1 MNETAIRTADGAD
14 AIVRRP
20 SEAVDS
26 LTDGL
31 GGPSYGKSKCA
42 ILGHERYSWCRWKIG
57 LSMLLVCCGG
67 WSAHAASP
75 PTPGTTESTSRNFI
89 TPNEFEG
96 TDVKRINQAIEAAT
110 AAGCRAVIPR
120 VNLVDGQRRD
130 TWLIDS
136 AILLLNDTT
145 LELDNCHI
153 KLSDRCRDNF
163 MRSANC
169 GSGITDI
176 QPIQNIHIR
185 GIGHVVLE
193 GADRPRA
200 TGDSGKTLG
209 TKTFG
214 TDAGVEGES
223 QLGDWRNIGIL
234 LAFVEHFSI
243 ENITVKDSH
252 CWAISLER
260 CAHGTLRDIDFASSG
275 YKMIDDTRQ
284 TILNQDGID
293 LRMGCH
299 DILID
304 NITGYTGD
312 DLVALTAIPRADV
325 PAGSVA
331 STMVSAGEDRGQGL
345 DDIRHI
351 IVRNVKGY
359 CRGRHHIVRLLNTSG
374 VKMHDILVDGL
385 IDTSPDDLR
394 CKAAVKIGDHSY
406 GGGVAP
412 LGDTY
417 RIIVSNVTSQ
427 SQHTILIGGS
437 LADSILTNL
446 IRHGSPGDAV
456 TIEAGAEYIRDV
468 TITNVHVV
476 GK

>member
-1 MNETAIRTADGAD
+1 MNRTTGWSDWKT
-14 AIVRRP
+14 
-20 SEAVDS
+20 S
-26 LTDGL
+26 LSVL
-31 GGPSYGKSKCA
+31 
-42 ILGHERYSWCRWKIG
+42 
-57 LSMLLVCCGG
+57 MVCCVG
-67 WSAHAASP
+67 WSIDAAP
-75 PTPGTTESTSRNFI
+75 PSASGTSGSTTRDVV
-89 TPNEFEG
+89 TPNEFDG
-96 TDVKRINQAIEAAT
+96 TDVERINQAIEAAV
-110 AAGCRAVIPR
+110 AAGCRVVIPR
-120 VNLVDGQRRD
+120 TNLIDGQRRT

-136 AILLLNDTT
+136 AILLRSDTT

-169 GSGITDI
+169 GLGITDI
-176 QPIQNIHIR
+176 QPMQNIHIC

-209 TKTFG
+209 TKTYG

-223 QLGDWRNIGIL
+223 QQGDWRNIGIL

-243 ENITVKDSH
+243 ENITVQDSH

-260 CAHGTLRDIDFASSG
+260 CAHGTLRNIDFASSG
-275 YKMIDDTRQ
+275 YKTIDDTRQ

-312 DLVALTAIPRADV
+312 DLVALTAIPRADI

-385 IDTSPDDLR
+385 IDTSPDNLQ

-412 LGDTY
+412 LGDTS
-417 RIIVSNVTSQ
+417 RIIVTNVTSK
-427 SQHTILIGGS
+427 SLHTILIGGS
-437 LADSILTNL
+437 LSDSILTNL

-468 TITNVHVV
+468 TITNVHVRD
-476 GK
+476 K

>member
-1 MNETAIRTADGAD
+1 MNGIA
-14 AIVRRP
+14 
-20 SEAVDS
+20 
-26 LTDGL
+26 
-31 GGPSYGKSKCA
+31 
-42 ILGHERYSWCRWKIG
+42 RWRWWKTG
-57 LSMLLVCCGG
+57 MPVLMVCCVG
-67 WSAHAASP
+67 WSIASASP
-75 PTPGTTESTSRNFI
+75 PDRATTSATLPDVI
-89 TPNEFEG
+89 TPNEFVG
-96 TDVKRINQAIEAAT
+96 TDIERINQAIEVAAD
-110 AAGCRAVIPR
+110 AGCRAVIPR

-130 TWLIDS
+130 TWLLDS
-136 AILLLNDTT
+136 AILLHSDTT
-145 LELDNCHI
+145 LELDNCHL

-169 GSGITDI
+169 GLGITDI
-176 QPIQNIHIR
+176 EPMQNIHIR

-200 TGDSGKTLG
+200 SGDSGKTLG
-209 TKTFG
+209 TRTYG

-260 CAHGTLRDIDFASSG
+260 CAHGTLRDLDFESSG
-275 YKMIDDTRQ
+275 YKMIDHARQ

-293 LRMGCH
+293 LRLGCH

-312 DLVALTAIPRADV
+312 DLVALTAIPRSDR
-325 PAGSVA
+325 PAGGLA
-331 STMVSAGEDRGQGL
+331 STMVSAGEDRGDGL

-359 CRGRHHIVRLLNTSG
+359 CAGRHHIIRLLNTSG

-394 CKAAVKIGDHSY
+394 CKAAVKIGDNNY

-412 LGDTY
+412 LGDTS
-417 RIIVSNVTSQ
+417 RIMVSNVTSQ

-446 IRHGSPGDAV
+446 IRYGSPGDAV
-456 TIEAGAEYIRDV
+456 TVQAGAEYIRDV
-468 TITNVHVV
+468 TITNVHVM